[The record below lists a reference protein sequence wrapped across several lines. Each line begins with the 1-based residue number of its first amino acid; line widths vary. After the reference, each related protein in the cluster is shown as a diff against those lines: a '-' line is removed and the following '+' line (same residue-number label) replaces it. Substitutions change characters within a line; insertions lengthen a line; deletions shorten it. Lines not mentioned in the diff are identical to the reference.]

1 MGQFRLD
8 GFVNSR
14 QTRFLVD
21 TGADLVALPLAEA
34 ERLGVIVRD
43 EDFRPMLRTAS
54 GTADGAPVV
63 LDRLDV
69 AGTTLTHV
77 PAVVVR
83 GLDENLLGQ
92 SALKQLGR
100 VSCAAMRW

>member
-83 GLDENLLGQ
+83 GLDETCW
-92 SALKQLGR
+92 AR
-100 VSCAAMRW
+100 AR